1 MPWDVR
7 QMVIHPVHGTTNET
21 VDSLKSTL
29 SSVAEPSDHAEMV
42 SYRDI
47 ATFYAWVGDVDEAL
61 AWMDR
66 AFTWSHNAV
75 EFRVLA
81 SGVFDKVRDDP
92 RFQTGLQQIRNR
104 MGERLIQVGM
114 GLQ

>member
-1 MPWDVR
+1 
-7 QMVIHPVHGTTNET
+7 
-21 VDSLKSTL
+21 
-29 SSVAEPSDHAEMV
+29 
-42 SYRDI
+42 
-47 ATFYAWVGDVDEAL
+47 
-61 AWMDR
+61 MDR

-81 SGVFDKVRDDP
+81 SGVFDNVRDDP
-92 RFQTGLQQIRNR
+92 RFQAGLQQIRNR